1 LLWPALLALVPL
13 PAAESA
19 ARDAAEQEAA
29 IPPPEAPS
37 VPGLTLATADER
49 VLLQR
54 RVLAAWRFLLEVGHA
69 PALAELAQLRA
80 LEVTPLPTPAAGVA
94 VAWARAD

>member
-1 LLWPALLALVPL
+1 M
-13 PAAESA
+13 
-19 ARDAAEQEAA
+19 AA

-54 RVLAAWRFLLEVGHA
+54 RVLAAWRFLLEVVYA
-69 PALAELAQLRA
+69 PALEELAQLCA
-80 LEVTPLPTPAAGVA
+80 LEVTPQPPAATGVS
-94 VAWARAD
+94 VS